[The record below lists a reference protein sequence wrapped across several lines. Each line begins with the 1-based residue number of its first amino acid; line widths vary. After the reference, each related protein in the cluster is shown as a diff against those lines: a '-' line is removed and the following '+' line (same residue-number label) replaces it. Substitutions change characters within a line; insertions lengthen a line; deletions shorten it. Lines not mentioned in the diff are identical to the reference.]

1 MKKIYFTLT
10 GTSFRYGSD
19 FLSPGMKLWLEKEPE
34 NPHDREAIRVMCPGM
49 GTIGYVANS
58 IHTVKGETMS
68 AGRLYDK
75 IGTTAKA
82 KVVTVTPAGTICRVC
97 KKSLLENIRQTPE
110 NAEEQWSSAWKPM
123 REDDA

>member
-19 FLSPGMKLWLEKEPE
+19 FLTSGMKLRLEKEPE
-34 NPHDREAIRVMCPGM
+34 NTYDREAIRVVCPGM

-75 IGTTAKA
+75 IGATARA

-97 KKSLLENIRQTPE
+97 KKSLLENIRQTPGSR
-110 NAEEQWSSAWKPM
+110 EEQWIPAWKPVG
-123 REDDA
+123 EDET

>member
-19 FLSPGMKLWLEKEPE
+19 FLVPGMKLGLEKEPD
-34 NPHDREAIRVMCPGM
+34 NPYDREAIRVVYEGM
-49 GTIGYVANS
+49 GIIGYVANS

-97 KKSLLENIRQTPE
+97 KKSLLENNQQTHSGGDETWLP
-110 NAEEQWSSAWKPM
+110 AWKPVS
-123 REDDA
+123 EDEA

>member
-19 FLSPGMKLWLEKEPE
+19 FLTPGMKLRLEKEPE
-34 NPHDREAIRVMCPGM
+34 NPYDREAIRVVYPGM

-75 IGTTAKA
+75 IGNAAKA
-82 KVVTVTPAGTICRVC
+82 KVVMVTPAGTICRVC
-97 KKSLLENIRQTPE
+97 KKSLLKNNQQTHD
-110 NAEEQWSSAWKPM
+110 NAEEKWVPAWKPVA
-123 REDDA
+123 EDEA